1 MLRPSSVGEL
11 RGKVFSDDVLLAVPP
26 TAAPGFVLRL
36 APGAQP
42 ITCSSKVPSSVTRV
56 GGVTDFQVMC
66 TASSLPSVFA
76 PTLEVYVK
84 PTAPTFLP
92 VTLRNAAYATA
103 STLLPFVVGAVLAT
117 IALGLAVA

>member
-1 MLRPSSVGEL
+1 MLAAVAAAVFFVPAPAALAQTQPSSTASAPAAVQTTL
-11 RGKVFSDDVLLAVPP
+11 VFTRKGKVFSDDVLLAVPP

-42 ITCSSKVPSSVTRV
+42 ITCSSNVPSSVTQV

-84 PTAPTFLP
+84 Q
-92 VTLRNAAYATA
+92 
-103 STLLPFVVGAVLAT
+103 
-117 IALGLAVA
+117 